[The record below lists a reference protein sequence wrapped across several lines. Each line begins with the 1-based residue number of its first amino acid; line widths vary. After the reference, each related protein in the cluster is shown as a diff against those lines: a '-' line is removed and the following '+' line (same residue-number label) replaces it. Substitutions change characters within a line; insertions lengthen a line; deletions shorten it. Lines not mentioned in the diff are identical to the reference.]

1 VGRWPRA
8 SSAAASG
15 EVVALGELDSGATSD
30 RCGNLDGGVVASGE
44 ISDGTS
50 SAAGRPQVSWAMEA
64 AGSTATLFLGHC
76 PHIGEWGSVCVSS
89 LKNVFGNF
97 ITYFSYWIQ
106 RPLEI
111 A

>member
-1 VGRWPRA
+1 
-8 SSAAASG
+8 
-15 EVVALGELDSGATSD
+15 
-30 RCGNLDGGVVASGE
+30 VVASGE
-44 ISDGTS
+44 ISDGAS
-50 SAAGRPQVSWAMEA
+50 SAAGRPRVSWAMEA
-64 AGSTATLFLGHC
+64 AGSTMNNVWGSSPATLFLGHC

-97 ITYFSYWIQ
+97 ITYFGYWIQ